1 MIKTERMG
9 DKYYRSLLEAAV
21 AIDPMLDDKE
31 YELLGLVNQLIVQR
45 AEGLGEVLY
54 ELLDDVVDHLAE
66 QGKNEEQITDAV
78 AKIVRDFSL
87 SEADD
92 IAEEGA
98 EKIRKLT
105 GDSKEEVFHLLLTL
119 TLAKIIREQ
128 FEGKAREE
136 TKKLKE
142 YLKEYQK
149 GE

>member
-9 DKYYRSLLEAAV
+9 DKYYRVLLETAV

-31 YELLGLVNQLIVQR
+31 YEFLGLVDKLIVR
-45 AEGLGEVLY
+45 RTEGLGEALH
-54 ELLDDVVDHLAE
+54 ELVGDVVDHLAE
-66 QGKNEEQITDAV
+66 QGKNEEQITDSV

-87 SEADD
+87 SEAKDV
-92 IAEEGA
+92 AEEEA
-98 EKIRKLT
+98 EKISSAT
-105 GDSKEEVFHLLLTL
+105 GDSKEQVFHLLLTL
-119 TLAKIIREQ
+119 ILAKMIRTQ
-128 FEGKAREE
+128 FEEKAEEE